1 MTSQEFLN
9 KLGKGPGFTLA
20 YLTTLAVSA
29 RLLATYHLSGD
40 VFVQIVNFTTA
51 TFFAGGIGK
60 AVGTAWG
67 RSNGSSKAS
76 GKSSR

>member
-1 MTSQEFLN
+1 MFIE

-20 YLTTLAVSA
+20 YLVTLAVSA
-29 RLLATYHLSGD
+29 VLLATSCLTGAM
-40 VFVQIVNFTTA
+40 FVQIVNFTTA

-60 AVGTAWG
+60 VVGKAWAG
-67 RSNGSSKAS
+67 SNGLASAS